1 MGKISVRWLPP
12 SSGGTL
18 ARRHP
23 HPRALSTSRWRPQA
37 HRAVVRCTRPFP
49 HRHRAHRLRAGVRCT
64 RLDLQRSMRSTRF
77 APPPFALHPCPP
89 HSRHVQPN
97 QPATLKLRRA
107 ACFQANAMPTQPNQ
121 QPAMGQRAPLSTH
134 RVNSNI
140 PGPSEGLTLALTLTV
155 TLTVALTVTVT
166 ITVTATATATLTPTR
181 TRTRTRTRTL
191 TLTLALPLT
200 KATGSTRRSRCSST
214 RCAGR
219 ATVS

>member
-1 MGKISVRWLPP
+1 MAASSPP
-12 SSGGTL
+12 SGCPMHKALPTPAQSASPPSGCPMHK
-18 ARRHP
+18 ARP
-23 HPRALSTSRWRPQA
+23 AKVDEVNPVRASTARIASLPA
-37 HRAVVRCTRPFP
+37 ALPARA
-49 HRHRAHRLRAGVRCT
+49 A
-64 RLDLQRSMRSTRF
+64 
-77 APPPFALHPCPP
+77 
-89 HSRHVQPN
+89 QPT
-97 QPATLKLRRA
+97 ATLNLRRA
-107 ACFQANAMPTQPNQ
+107 VCFQANAMPTQPNQ